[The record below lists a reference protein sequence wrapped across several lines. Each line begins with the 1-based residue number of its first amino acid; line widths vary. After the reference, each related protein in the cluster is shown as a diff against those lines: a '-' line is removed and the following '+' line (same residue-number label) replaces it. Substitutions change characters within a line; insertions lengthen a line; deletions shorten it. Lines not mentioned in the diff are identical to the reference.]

1 MMYSIILMVMKDAVV
16 TMETNMAI
24 NKVVQAKKA
33 NRSPKKFTMCK
44 VILPSSSKVG
54 ACRYQFH

>member
-1 MMYSIILMVMKDAVV
+1 MVMKDAVV
-16 TMETNMAI
+16 TMETNTAM
-24 NKVVQAKKA
+24 NKVVQAKKV
-33 NRSPKKFTMCK
+33 NKSPKNSKMCK